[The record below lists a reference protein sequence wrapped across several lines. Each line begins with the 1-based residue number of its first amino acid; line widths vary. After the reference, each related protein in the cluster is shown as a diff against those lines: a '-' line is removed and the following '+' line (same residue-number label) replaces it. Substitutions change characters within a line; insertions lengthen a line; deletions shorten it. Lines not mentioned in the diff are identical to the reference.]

1 MTLEK
6 NKNLNNQKEDTDS
19 NKFNSDAGFL
29 LHYFRIKPKFVKN
42 FIINYYLVKTD
53 KNTSFYFRIFYY
65 FLTLAFLSVFIW
77 GSIGCSDS
85 ESKISTE
92 QIQKPQL
99 NTFGFFSDSLNHQTY
114 LVSKNETLSDILM
127 NLGVPASEIL
137 NIVDNAKSVLDVRKI
152 VAGNL
157 YHAYTNVDS
166 TNSLVYF
173 VYEKTPRHFIV
184 FDLKDTINV
193 YESEKE
199 VHVKENQKFA
209 IIDQSLYMSL
219 MHADASPELAIKLS
233 QIFAWQIDFYH
244 LQKGDFFKVIYDEL
258 FIDDKFFAIGTINAA
273 YFYHNGKDFYAIPFT
288 QDNMFQ
294 YFDEQGNSLRKA
306 FLKAPLEFGRIS
318 SRYSKSRLHPV
329 LKTRRPHLGVD
340 YAAPV
345 GTPIRTTG
353 DGFVT
358 DIGYNSGSGKFIK
371 IRHNSVY
378 TTMYLHLSRYA
389 KGIKKGTGVQQG
401 QVIGYVGS
409 SGLATGPHLD
419 YRFFVNGSPVNP
431 LKVELPSSDPIKEEL
446 RTQYEIQK
454 DSVIKLLDKVV
465 IDSSEKPV

>member
-1 MTLEK
+1 M
-6 NKNLNNQKEDTDS
+6 
-19 NKFNSDAGFL
+19 
-29 LHYFRIKPKFVKN
+29 
-42 FIINYYLVKTD
+42 KTG
-53 KNTSFYFRIFYY
+53 KNTTFISRIIYY
-65 FLTLAFLSVFIW
+65 FLSIAFLSI
-77 GSIGCSDS
+77 SIYNLIGCSDS

-92 QIQKPQL
+92 QVEKPQL
-99 NTFGFFSDSLNHQTY
+99 NTFGFFSDSLSHQTY
-114 LVSKNETLSDILM
+114 SVSKNETLSDILL
-127 NLGVPASEIL
+127 NLGVPANNIL
-137 NIVDNAKSVLDVRKI
+137 NIVDNAKLVLNVRKI

-157 YHAYTNVDS
+157 YHAYTNNDS
-166 TNSLVYF
+166 TNTLVYF
-173 VYEKTPRHFIV
+173 VYEKTPRHFVV

-199 VHVKENQKFA
+199 VIVKQNSKSA
-209 IIDQSLYMSL
+209 VIDQSLYMSL
-219 MHADASPELAIKLS
+219 MNAEASPELAIKLS

-244 LQKGDFFKVIYDEL
+244 LQKGDYFKVIYDEL
-258 FIDDKFFAIGTINAA
+258 FVDDKFFAIGTINAA
-273 YFYHNGKDFYAIPFT
+273 CFNHNGKDFYAVPFT
-288 QDNMFQ
+288 QDSVFQ
-294 YFDEQGNSLRKA
+294 YFDEVGNSLRKA

-353 DGFVT
+353 DGVVLEA
-358 DIGYNSGSGKFIK
+358 GYNGGSGRFIK

-389 KGIKKGTGVQQG
+389 KGIKKGASVQQG

-419 YRFFVNGSPVNP
+419 YRFFVNGSPVDP
-431 LKVELPSSDPIKEEL
+431 LKVELPPSHPIKEEL
-446 RTQYEIQK
+446 RVQYEIQK
-454 DSVIKLLDKVV
+454 DSILKMLDKLV
-465 IDSSEKPV
+465 IESPEKPV